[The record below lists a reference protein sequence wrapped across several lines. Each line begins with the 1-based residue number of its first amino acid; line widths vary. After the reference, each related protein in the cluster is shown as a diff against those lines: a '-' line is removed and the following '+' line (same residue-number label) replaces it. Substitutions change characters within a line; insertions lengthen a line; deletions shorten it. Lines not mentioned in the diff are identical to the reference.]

1 MPSGGRPVERMK
13 RGMATM
19 KILFACGGTAG
30 HINPAI
36 AVANSFKLRHPEAE
50 IRFVGNPHGMEAK
63 LVPQAGFPFIPV
75 VIQGFE
81 RRICWK
87 NIKFNCSSVY
97 YLLKTG
103 KKLKK
108 IYEEYQPDVVVGT
121 GGYVSGPVLR
131 KAAQLGI
138 KTATHE
144 QNAFPGVTTKLLC
157 KYVDKVLLA
166 VPEAQERLPHGR
178 EYIVTGN
185 PVREEVI
192 YADRTKARQ
201 ELGVGDRLCLLSFGG
216 SLGAR
221 RLNESIADVMA
232 WHHRTGSI
240 YHIHGTGN
248 AGRQEF
254 QRMLQERGV
263 EFKGCPNLD
272 IRPYIDNMATC
283 LAAADLVICRA
294 GAITLSELQ
303 AMGRASILIPS
314 PNVAENHQYFN
325 AMVLQEHGAAIV
337 VEEKDLTG
345 EKLCRLVEQL
355 QQDPQRLR
363 TLGINAQK
371 MAILDANERICREI
385 LSLVRGQEP

>member
-1 MPSGGRPVERMK
+1 MK
-13 RGMATM
+13 L
-19 KILFACGGTAG
+19 LFACGGTAG

-36 AVANSFKLRHPEAE
+36 AVANSFKRRYPDAE

-75 VIQGFE
+75 IIQGFE

-103 KKLKK
+103 KKLKNVYK
-108 IYEEYQPDVVVGT
+108 EYRPDVVVGT

-131 KAAQLGI
+131 KAAQMGI
-138 KTATHE
+138 PTVTHE

-192 YADRTKARQ
+192 YADRAKARQ

-221 RLNESIADVMA
+221 RLNESIADVIA
-232 WHHRTGSI
+232 WHYEQDQI

-248 AGRQEF
+248 AGKADF

-263 EFKGCPNLD
+263 NLQGHPQVD
-272 IRPYIDNMATC
+272 IRPYIQNMSTC

-325 AMVLQEHGAAIV
+325 AMVLQNHGAAIV
-337 VEEKDLTG
+337 VQEKELTG
-345 EKLCRLVEQL
+345 KKLCQLIQQL
-355 QQDPQRLR
+355 QEDPQRLHS
-363 TLGINAQK
+363 LGVNAQK
-371 MAILDANERICREI
+371 MAILDANERICKEI
-385 LSLVRGQEP
+385 LQLAKEQRS

>member
-1 MPSGGRPVERMK
+1 M
-13 RGMATM
+13 
-19 KILFACGGTAG
+19 
-30 HINPAI
+30 
-36 AVANSFKLRHPEAE
+36 
-50 IRFVGNPHGMEAK
+50 
-63 LVPQAGFPFIPV
+63 
-75 VIQGFE
+75 
-81 RRICWK
+81 
-87 NIKFNCSSVY
+87 
-97 YLLKTG
+97 
-103 KKLKK
+103 
-108 IYEEYQPDVVVGT
+108 
-121 GGYVSGPVLR
+121 
-131 KAAQLGI
+131 
-138 KTATHE
+138 
-144 QNAFPGVTTKLLC
+144 
-157 KYVDKVLLA
+157 
-166 VPEAQERLPHGR
+166 
-178 EYIVTGN
+178 
-185 PVREEVI
+185 I